1 MKECDIYEHDIHVLI
16 SDLKSGQ
23 ESAFDYLFVTR
34 YKELCRFAW
43 AFVGSYEAAEDIVQD
58 VFIKIWEN
66 NLRISNGV
74 SLDSYLYVAVRNG
87 CVSYIRR
94 VKPSEGLEV
103 IAEREVEETLLEDWK
118 FVWDAV
124 EELPERCRL
133 VLKLVVL
140 EDMKYAEV
148 AERLDISINTVKGQM
163 KIAYRELRK
172 KFSTGQLVL
181 LYGLFRLNRY

>member
-1 MKECDIYEHDIHVLI
+1 M
-16 SDLKSGQ
+16 
-23 ESAFDYLFVTR
+23 
-34 YKELCRFAW
+34 
-43 AFVGSYEAAEDIVQD
+43 
-58 VFIKIWEN
+58 
-66 NLRISNGV
+66 
-74 SLDSYLYVAVRNG
+74 
-87 CVSYIRR
+87 
-94 VKPSEGLEV
+94 
-103 IAEREVEETLLEDWK
+103 EETLLEDWK